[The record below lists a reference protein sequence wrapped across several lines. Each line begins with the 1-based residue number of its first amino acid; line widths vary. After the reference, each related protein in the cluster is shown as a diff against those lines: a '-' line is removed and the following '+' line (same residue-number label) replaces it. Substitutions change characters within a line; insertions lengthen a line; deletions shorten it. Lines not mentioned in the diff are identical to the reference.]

1 MKKVTAI
8 LAVATAL
15 MICSCANKQEAAY
28 NASAYTEMAMK
39 VEDESLQIDEREV
52 DKVETIERKIIKEG
66 EIKFKTTDVNKTKSL
81 IEQTVQKL
89 NGYIANDNAYDYSD
103 RFEHRLTIRVPA
115 DKFDLLLTNISENVE
130 KLDYKN
136 IDVRDVTEEYI
147 DMEARIK
154 TKKELQNRYKEIL
167 KQATRVDE
175 MLNIERQIG
184 NLQTE
189 IESVEGRMKYLKDR
203 IAFSTLT
210 VTYYQ
215 ETTSSTG
222 FFSKIAEA
230 LGNGWSVFLW
240 FLIGLSYLW
249 VFILIAVAIIYLIV
263 RRRRRRRQLNNK
275 K

>member
-1 MKKVTAI
+1 MKKVVTI

-15 MICSCANKQEAAY
+15 MVCSCANKQEAAY
-28 NASAYTEMAMK
+28 NASAYTEMTKAIA

-81 IEQTVQKL
+81 IDQTVQQL
-89 NGYIANDNAYDYSD
+89 NGYIAKDNAYDYPD
-103 RFEHRLTIRVPA
+103 RVEHRLIIRVPA

-175 MLNIERQIG
+175 ILNIEREIG
-184 NLQTE
+184 YLQTE

-222 FFSKIAEA
+222 FFSQIAEA
-230 LGNGWSVFLW
+230 IGDGWNVFLW
-240 FLIGLSYLW
+240 FIIGLSYLW
-249 VFILIAVAIIYLIV
+249 VFILIAATTIYLIV
-263 RRRRRRRQLNNK
+263 RRRRRRKQ
-275 K
+275 